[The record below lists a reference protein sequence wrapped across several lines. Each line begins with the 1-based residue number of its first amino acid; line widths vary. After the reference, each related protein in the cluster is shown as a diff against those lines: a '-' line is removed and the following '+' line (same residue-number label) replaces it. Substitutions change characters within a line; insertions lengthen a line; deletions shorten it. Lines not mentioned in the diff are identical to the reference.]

1 MAEWVRM
8 DPAVVVP
15 VVIDPAR
22 LLLLQRKQIT
32 PSRSVAGVL
41 VLVMPHQRTVE
52 IRFFQQ

>member
-1 MAEWVRM
+1 M